1 VDAEVLEAIREAYE
15 TRGIAEGLAAM
26 LPLVHPDVEIVGA
39 GAFPGTETTFRGP
52 DGIRTFYAQLDEA
65 FEEFRY
71 DVEQLVPYG
80 DEVLVVE
87 FVARGRG
94 RTSGLDV
101 RQPAAHVILV
111 EDGLVARAE
120 AHIDRD
126 AAHASAAALSSD

>member
-1 VDAEVLEAIREAYE
+1 MLEAIREAYE
-15 TRGIAEGLAAM
+15 TRGIAEGLSAM

-39 GAFPGTETTFRGP
+39 GAFPGTEITFRGH
-52 DGIRTFYAQLDEA
+52 DGIRAFYAQLDEA

-111 EDGLVARAE
+111 EDGPAARAE
-120 AHIDRD
+120 AHIDRG
-126 AAHASAAALSSD
+126 AAHASAAALSSR